1 MKKRMQIISALLLSI
16 SLLLPSNTA
25 FSRDSYFSD
34 LFTSTIWQL
43 HVMADLGE
51 NNVDNLT
58 TFRDRT
64 RFFFDDAIAEFDPD
78 SGYVPGG
85 VDDDKKDPFYAKP
98 LIMEKAQIMEDLDE
112 RIALARKREQQ
123 AKEDRED
130 YQDYPSSVIF
140 VIHAV
145 LTAGADSVNEN
156 TPAGPNSV
164 IAKILPVLQKQ
175 IKQNATDMFYGHI
188 ASQIP
193 DSGSVIASISPSQTY
208 HVDAGLPA
216 SSAPPVVAQ
225 DDTPTVEPSAPT
237 LVPTIVSVE
246 NNENTSGSYVNIL
259 KPLRFT
265 NKGLYDATVLVA
277 SYTPAAGVTAGMSS
291 ASTVVF
297 RESNPSAYLDLPLGT
312 YVFCYYWDLGTD
324 VDNDGYVDYAHRN
337 TGSVTLSGAPSD
349 NTTSAQ
355 VVTLSPENMNN
366 PNGKCGVTP
375 PVEDAGELTPQ
386 ELANQGTHTYNT
398 SCDADEFGS
407 EAMVGTF
414 IFAADGVK
422 VTVDDET
429 DFYQR
434 IDINTYD
441 FTKKNADQSGYAKI
455 TFTDLGFTSLYIF
468 EGVLNGTINC
478 TSVRK

>member
-25 FSRDSYFSD
+25 FSQDDYEFDAYTQFIWEIMTANALGGNDVDTLSSIRDSTQTRYDDIITSYQNNERNVVALQLRSIQYQILDVLDDRVD
-34 LFTSTIWQL
+34 L
-43 HVMADLGE
+43 
-51 NNVDNLT
+51 
-58 TFRDRT
+58 
-64 RFFFDDAIAEFDPD
+64 AE
-78 SGYVPGG
+78 
-85 VDDDKKDPFYAKP
+85 
-98 LIMEKAQIMEDLDE
+98 E
-112 RIALARKREQQ
+112 RASQ
-123 AKEDRED
+123 AKKRAQKAKDA
-130 YQDYPSSVIF
+130 YSQSVINT
-140 VIHAV
+140 ISAV
-145 LTAGADSVNEN
+145 LYAGADSVNEN
-156 TPAGPNSV
+156 TPAGSNPV

-175 IKQNATDMFYGHI
+175 TKQNATDTLYGNI
-188 ASQIP
+188 ASRIP
-193 DSGSVIASISPSQTY
+193 GSAPEISSSSPSQIY

-216 SSAPPVVAQ
+216 SSAPPVIAQ

-237 LVPTIVSVE
+237 LMPTIVSVE
-246 NNENTSGSYVNIL
+246 NNENTSDSYVNIL

-366 PNGKCGVTP
+366 PNGKCGTTP
-375 PVEDAGELTPQ
+375 PVEDADELTPQ
-386 ELANQGTHTYNT
+386 ELANQGTHTYKT

-407 EAMVGTF
+407 EAIVGAFT
-414 IFAADGVK
+414 FAADGAN
-422 VTVDDET
+422 VTVGDET

-441 FTKKNADQSGYAKI
+441 FTQKNADQSGYVKI